1 MSFEPSPE
9 VFTFSPEA
17 RPEPIQ
23 GISDE
28 HKLFNIF
35 FSNINSFSEKAK
47 NYLFSKHMAHFQTVA
62 LVETHRVE
70 SQQVID
76 HFARYHRTA
85 YANPAIKTSDNGSHA
100 GEVIANHSHLNTMPI
115 DQFIL
120 DKIAE
125 YSQQPVC
132 FAACYIRL
140 KFLTFL
146 LVVPYLYVGEGIS
159 ERTHIL

>member
-85 YANPAIKTSDNGSHA
+85 YANPAIKTSDNGSHG

-115 DQFIL
+115 DQIIL
-120 DKIAE
+120 HKIAE